1 MIVPKVAVL
10 LPTFNS
16 AKFILAQL
24 GSIVGQ
30 ENVDV
35 DVYIYDDGS
44 YDETVKSVK
53 STFCGSNIFFVNEG
67 GPFGNAC
74 LSFLHLIRTVD
85 LKCYDYISLADHD
98 DIWSCFKISAAINE
112 IIQTDSDAFSSSV
125 LSMNIDK
132 NGYTHPYLVAK
143 HASQRKYDYLFEGPG
158 PGCTFVLTK
167 NFIMCFKM
175 FLEAIPEP
183 LDRLRWHDWFIYY
196 FAKMN
201 DFSWTISSRPNM
213 IYCQWGSN
221 DTGVNRG
228 INAFIKRASW
238 VFSGWYFEQSR
249 FMYKIILKYSESPED
264 PVDFTSYKFWI
275 LNPLSLRRSNGGS
288 IVFCLFAVLNVFKTK
303 LKSLRLKV
311 R

>member
-1 MIVPKVAVL
+1 MTVPKVAVL

-44 YDETVKSVK
+44 YDETLNLVK

-67 GPFGNAC
+67 GPFGSAS

-85 LKCYDYISLADHD
+85 LKRYDYISLADHD
-98 DIWSCFKISAAINE
+98 DIWSCFKISSAINE
-112 IIQTDSDAFSSSV
+112 IIKTDSDAFSSSV
-125 LSMNIDK
+125 LSMNIDE

-167 NFIMCFKM
+167 KFMMCFKT
-175 FLEAIPEP
+175 FLEATPEP
-183 LDRLRWHDWFIYY
+183 LDHLRWHDWFIYY
-196 FAKMN
+196 FARMN
-201 DFSWTISSRPNM
+201 NFTWVISRHPNM
-213 IYCQWGSN
+213 LYFQWGSN
-221 DTGVNRG
+221 DTGVNKG
-228 INAFIKRASW
+228 MSAFIKRFSW

-249 FMYKIILKYSESPED
+249 FMYNTILKSSDCAED
-264 PVDFTSYKFWI
+264 PVDFASYKFWI
-275 LNPLSLRRSNGGS
+275 LNGLSLRRSS
-288 IVFCLFAVLNVFKTK
+288 IESALFCLVAIVNVFKSK
-303 LKSLRLKV
+303 LR
-311 R
+311 